1 MRITKK
7 IYFTAFD
14 SRYELSFLS
23 TFQKNSRPITRLA
36 INQSDSTDTNC
47 LVVYSSVIHG
57 IFVADV
63 WENLKILSDVSLKAQ
78 DGNFFE

>member
-36 INQSDSTDTNC
+36 TDTNC
-47 LVVYSSVIHG
+47 LVVYSGVIHG
-57 IFVADV
+57 TFVADV

-78 DGNFFE
+78 GGNFFE

>member
-23 TFQKNSRPITRLA
+23 TFQKILGQSLVLPLIKVIAPIP
-36 INQSDSTDTNC
+36 I
-47 LVVYSSVIHG
+47 V
-57 IFVADV
+57 
-63 WENLKILSDVSLKAQ
+63 
-78 DGNFFE
+78 